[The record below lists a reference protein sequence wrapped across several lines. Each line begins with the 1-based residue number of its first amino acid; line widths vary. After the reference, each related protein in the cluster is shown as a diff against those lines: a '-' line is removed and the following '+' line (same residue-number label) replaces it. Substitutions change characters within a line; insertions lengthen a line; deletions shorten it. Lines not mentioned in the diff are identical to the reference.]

1 MSAQAIWSWVTGLHS
16 LCHLPSLK
24 TMIIA
29 RSAVPRRLLWEGWE
43 NLWFFHA
50 FHSSS
55 SSSCGKGGKVYGPFP
70 RFPQVK
76 ATGPIPAA
84 YVLQNLRHFH
94 LCLTVC
100 NPVPKGLESGKQNG
114 SLICPIPDPFCTRNT
129 TRACALWLW
138 GIIGVIPRFSCWWDT
153 KKIPAHVG
161 WYVIPAFQVQGRVY
175 SEWSAEALYRL
186 TSANYIVATPH
197 RGVRIRTRTA
207 ES

>member
-55 SSSCGKGGKVYGPFP
+55 SSSCGKRGKVYGPFP

-84 YVLQNLRHFH
+84 YVLQKLRHFH
-94 LCLTVC
+94 LCLTPRLSPLGRAVVQ
-100 NPVPKGLESGKQNG
+100 NHPAAKARQESIIDRVITVLKDLFILLKCQFGISSSNAPGHYWSSAYRYYTVYELKMGQKSDCAC
-114 SLICPIPDPFCTRNT
+114 SL
-129 TRACALWLW
+129 
-138 GIIGVIPRFSCWWDT
+138 
-153 KKIPAHVG
+153 
-161 WYVIPAFQVQGRVY
+161 
-175 SEWSAEALYRL
+175 
-186 TSANYIVATPH
+186 
-197 RGVRIRTRTA
+197 
-207 ES
+207 